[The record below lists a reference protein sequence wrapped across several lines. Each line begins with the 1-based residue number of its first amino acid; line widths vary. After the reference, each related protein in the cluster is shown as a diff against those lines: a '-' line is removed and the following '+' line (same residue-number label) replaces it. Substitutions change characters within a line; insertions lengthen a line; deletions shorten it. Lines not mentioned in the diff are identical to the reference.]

1 LEKLFEEGEGFISE
15 EAGVDVGFGVE
26 EGGMKLRKAALR
38 VGGTIHEG
46 TNLCPGQSPCTH
58 GTRFQ
63 GYIQSAFAEVLT
75 PQVACSGRQAKHF
88 GMGCRVL

>member
-26 EGGMKLRKAALR
+26 EGGVKLREAALR

-46 TNLCPGQSPCTH
+46 TNLCPG
-58 GTRFQ
+58 
-63 GYIQSAFAEVLT
+63 
-75 PQVACSGRQAKHF
+75 
-88 GMGCRVL
+88 